1 MKYAS
6 HRGFCQMEP
15 RNFLDDRLESERR
28 KGAIRIGPRT
38 GGATSS
44 GTSFFLILDVATRWK
59 RRNRRRYIDEKM
71 GNTRR
76 RRGSGAR
83 EGARWIVV
91 KKTHGG

>member
-71 GNTRR
+71 G
-76 RRGSGAR
+76 
-83 EGARWIVV
+83 
-91 KKTHGG
+91 THGGEEEAAHEKERGGLS